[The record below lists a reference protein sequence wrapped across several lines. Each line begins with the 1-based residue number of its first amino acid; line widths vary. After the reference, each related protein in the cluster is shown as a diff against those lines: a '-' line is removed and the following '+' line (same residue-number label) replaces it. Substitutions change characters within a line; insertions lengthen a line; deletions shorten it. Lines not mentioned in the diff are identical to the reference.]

1 MYQTE
6 RGDNLRLSHASIAPG
21 YFDTLRLRLIA
32 GRDFTPADTATAP
45 GVAIVNDTLAR
56 RLWADGGALGKRL
69 RYDHAFVEVVGVAG
83 DSKYISLAD
92 SAEPFIYRPLTQSP
106 STNLALS
113 LGVRTTGDPL
123 SIAPAVEREVRA
135 LVPEWPMFQFRT
147 MNDGLELQK
156 VVPGLGATVLGTLG
170 VFGLLLAAVGVY
182 GVMAYVVRQRT
193 HEIGIRL
200 ALGAQT
206 ANVMTL
212 VIRQGM
218 AVCIAG
224 AVVGLGLGLAAA
236 HLLASVLYGIS
247 ATDPITV
254 IVVPGVLLT
263 IALLACFIPARR
275 ITSVSAVEA
284 LRHE

>member
-1 MYQTE
+1 LEGRRSAPPAHGDPVRPLREPEDAHRSSE
-6 RGDNLRLSHASIAPG
+6 RPDDLQVIPCIGHDGD
-21 YFDTLRLRLIA
+21 A
-32 GRDFTPADTATAP
+32 G
-45 GVAIVNDTLAR
+45 I
-56 RLWADGGALGKRL
+56 
-69 RYDHAFVEVVGVAG
+69 VVGVDVPHAEFAAEAG
-83 DSKYISLAD
+83 NHRRTGSVIHRAANLGGAH
-92 SAEPFIYRPLTQSP
+92 AATQ
-106 STNLALS
+106 A
-113 LGVRTTGDPL
+113 L

-147 MNDGLELQK
+147 MNEGLELQK
-156 VVPGLGATVLGTLG
+156 LVPGLGATVLGTLG
-170 VFGLLLAAVGVY
+170 LFGLLLAAVGVY
-182 GVMAYVVRQRT
+182 GVMAFVVRQRT

-206 ANVMTL
+206 ANVMIL

-218 AVCIAG
+218 AVCITG

-236 HLLASVLYGIS
+236 RLLASVLYGIS
-247 ATDPITV
+247 ATDPITFL
-254 IVVPGVLLT
+254 VVPGVLLT